1 MTVKGLFLYYLDNLW
16 KDLRILIIYSM
27 VLLIICNIMVN
38 IMVGKADF
46 VLMRNIET
54 VMFSD
59 KFTMEM

>member
-1 MTVKGLFLYYLDNLW
+1 
-16 KDLRILIIYSM
+16 
-27 VLLIICNIMVN
+27 MVN
-38 IMVGKADF
+38 IVVGKPDF